1 MVNSGEGRG
10 VSRRGLVVG
19 WVALVAVGATA
30 LFMNGL
36 RPSASW
42 GTVVALVALSGALAS
57 APALLQA
64 LFVRGRPTP
73 GLLRRRLPDQSAALL
88 LAQVRAIESDALR
101 RLDGVLSPRL
111 TVVGP
116 SARPDAPSGTAV
128 YWSLAELH
136 RDRRRRRTVLMGP
149 PGSGKTTAAHRFV
162 LDRAENH
169 QDGEP
174 VPVLADLST
183 WDPAATGVQEWFV
196 SALAGR
202 YRLEESDVRPL
213 VTGGRVLPVLDG
225 FDAIPEP
232 QRETAA
238 TQLRGWLSRSTG
250 HVVTSRGEA
259 PEVMRQRTIGSAVE
273 LGPLPASAVA
283 SHLTAVGG
291 DRWAPVARAL
301 EAHPDGP
308 LAHALSSPWLLS
320 LAVSGYADPSPRD
333 PEELTGDRFPDE
345 DAIRQRVLD
354 TADPTATIEGHSG
367 SNRRQR
373 LELLTDAMGGEEDG
387 LLLWWRMAK
396 KYGSRK
402 LWAALAVVLVGVPL
416 LLSFVAEPRV
426 GGRVA
431 WTLLLLGAPASLFT
445 PQVRGTPVRLVRP
458 GMLHVAA
465 TVVVVLVCVWSAPVT
480 DLPGAR
486 FPVLP
491 SPSGLVLLLAC
502 LCAGYVVTAARADTE
517 PSAHR
522 TAGDLRVNGRTAFA
536 NACASTV
543 LLCLPAALTTDHG
556 GWQALPWHV
565 RIALPAGVFAAFLLV
580 GSAWGRYRL
589 THLRFVLSGDLPLAL
604 GRFLTTAETHGL
616 LVRADGYGRGCHAFR
631 NDRVRTA
638 LATGGAHRLP
648 HVRAVQL
655 AATEIREETV
665 ALPEAVAYLTYTADG
680 DAETYE
686 REAERFGYRVA
697 SVLDNELRAV
707 ADAGR
712 SAYDRYR
719 QARWRMAI
727 SLRGPLWA
735 LPTITRWYGTGVVA
749 TAAVALAAGAG
760 ESLLSDPNAIM
771 GLVASVALFGVA
783 QDNGR
788 LSQGRLLPRW
798 RPDNSSGA
806 AGPLALSPWDRTFFL
821 ILFSFAVSGAL
832 SPLLVALFLPL
843 VPDHA
848 RPYLAY
854 TAGTLALFLA
864 LAWLYARPYVARTR
878 AAHSE
883 DPDDWPESSEPRY
896 RDAAR
901 QARQDWLTAVA
912 RDGLMPLLRGSLRA
926 GDDTAAVP
934 VLPTVDPSRLTGSRR
949 SDQFVGTSA
958 TAEIDYHLRELDSA
972 SIGISG
978 PRGAGK
984 SSLMQRFCTPGP
996 TSAAD
1001 DLLVLVPAPTS
1012 YDPREFLV
1020 HLFAE
1025 VCRAITGEAP
1035 GADGRP
1041 GPVPGRR
1048 TALLHRAGAALTTLA
1063 GLALVLGTLFRP
1075 QLASAAHR
1083 VTGHPHAL
1091 LVAAGAVLVA
1101 VGVGWSLTP
1110 FTGPGGPRRRRGT
1123 PRGGAEA
1130 SAAAHLRLLHYQLT
1144 YQHGRTAQLAL
1155 PGGLQ
1160 VSDAGQTQHTR
1171 QLLTYPELVGRF
1183 RELLDQVAL
1192 ERRALG
1198 GRVVIGIDELD
1209 KVGSA
1214 QEAERFLNDLKAV
1227 FGIRGCHFLVAVS
1240 EDALT
1245 AFGRHLLDVRTV
1257 FDSAFDRVVAVR
1269 PLDLAQAR
1277 ELLELRGVWLPDPF
1291 LWLCQILS
1299 GGLPRDLLRAVMSLA
1314 THRAL
1319 DRLTGLPRLAE
1330 RMIEDDAR
1338 AVLSAQTRHAAG
1350 LEDAT
1355 APAVARWI
1363 ADVAQGPAEAD
1374 DWEAALG
1381 RVPAVPPEEYGT
1393 ARVVAQ
1399 VRAYLALGA
1408 TLLRTFTGTAVT
1420 VARGRPDGAVNH
1432 LTGARAALA
1441 TEPEASWAAVVRH
1454 RAGNPALP
1462 ALPEP

>member
-10 VSRRGLVVG
+10 VSRRGLVAG
-19 WVALVAVGATA
+19 WAALVVVGLTA
-30 LFMNGL
+30 LYLSGPRL
-36 RPSASW
+36 SASV
-42 GTVVALVALSGALAS
+42 GTVVAVTALGGAVVSGTLLFRGLFRRRS
-57 APALLQA
+57 APLLMRRSLPHQLDA
-64 LFVRGRPTP
+64 H
-73 GLLRRRLPDQSAALL
+73 LLS
-88 LAQVRAIESDALR
+88 QVRVVESDALR
-101 RLDGVLSPRL
+101 RLEGVLSPPL
-111 TVVGP
+111 IVPGP
-116 SARPDAPSGTAV
+116 DGRPNALSGTTV

-136 RDRRRRRTVLMGP
+136 RTRSRRRVVLVGP

-183 WDPAATGVQEWFV
+183 WDPATTGVQEWFV

-202 YRLEESDVRPL
+202 YRLEESEVRPL
-213 VTGGRVLPVLDG
+213 VTLGRILPVLDG
-225 FDAIPEP
+225 FDAIPAP
-232 QRETAA
+232 QRDTAA
-238 TQLRGWLSRSTG
+238 TQLRGWLSRSEG

-259 PEVMRQRTIGSAVE
+259 PEVRRQRTIGFAVE
-273 LGPLPASAVA
+273 LGPLPAPTVA
-283 SHLTAVGG
+283 SHLTTVGG
-291 DRWAPVARAL
+291 DRWTPVVRAL
-301 EAHPDGP
+301 GAHPDGP

-320 LAVSGYADPSPRD
+320 LAVSGYADPSLRD
-333 PEELTGDRFPDE
+333 PAELTGDRFPDE

-354 TADPTATIEGHSG
+354 TADPTATIEGDSG

-373 LELLTDAMGGEEDG
+373 LELLTDAMGGEDDG
-387 LLLWWRMAK
+387 LLLWWRMAQ

-416 LLSFVAEPRV
+416 SLTFVADGRF
-426 GGRVA
+426 GGRLA
-431 WTLLLLGAPASLFT
+431 WTLLAVSFLLFT
-445 PQVRGTPVRLVRP
+445 PHVRSAPVRLLRP
-458 GMLHVAA
+458 RVLRAVGAAAVAYG
-465 TVVVVLVCVWSAPVT
+465 CVWGASLADFPSARP
-480 DLPGAR
+480 
-486 FPVLP
+486 PVLS
-491 SPSGLVLLLAC
+491 SPSGLVLVAAC
-502 LCAGYVVTAARADTE
+502 LCAGYVVVATRSDTE
-517 PSAHR
+517 PATGR
-522 TAGDLRVNGRTAFA
+522 TTGDLRVNGRVALA
-536 NACASTV
+536 NACAFTV
-543 LLCLPAALTTDHG
+543 LFCLPAALTTDGG
-556 GWQALPWHV
+556 GWQTLPWYV
-565 RIALPAGVFAAFLLV
+565 RIALPSGVFAFTLLV
-580 GSAWGRYRL
+580 GTAWGRYRL
-589 THLRFVLSGDLPLAL
+589 THLRFVLSGDLPVFL
-604 GRFLTTAETHGL
+604 GRFLASAETHGL
-616 LVRADGYGRGCHAFR
+616 LARADGYGRGCHAFR
-631 NDRVRTA
+631 NDLVRTA

-655 AATEIREETV
+655 AAAEIRAETV

-686 REAERFGYRVA
+686 WEADRFGDRVG
-697 SVLDNELRAV
+697 SVLDNELRTV

-712 SAYDRYR
+712 SAYERYR
-719 QARWRMAI
+719 QARRRMTE
-727 SLRGPLWA
+727 SLRGPRWA
-735 LPTITRWYGTGVVA
+735 RPATAGWYEAGSMVAAVVA
-749 TAAVALAAGAG
+749 FSTGPGAGAPG
-760 ESLLSDPNAIM
+760 GMSQSALIALGIPVAFF
-771 GLVASVALFGVA
+771 GLV
-783 QDNGR
+783 GR
-788 LSQGRLLPRW
+788 IGDFLLLPRW
-798 RPDNSSGA
+798 RLVVPHVPTRSTAPPIGERLMLFGGLSLIG
-806 AGPLALSPWDRTFFL
+806 LALLP
-821 ILFSFAVSGAL
+821 
-832 SPLLVALFLPL
+832 PL
-843 VPDHA
+843 VPDHV
-848 RPYLAY
+848 RPYVLY
-854 TAGTLALFLA
+854 TAGTLALLLA
-864 LAWLYARPYVARTR
+864 LAWLYARPYATR
-878 AAHSE
+878 ARAARSE
-883 DPDDWPESSEPRY
+883 DPDDWPEASEPRY

-926 GDDTAAVP
+926 GDDTSAVP

-1012 YDPREFLV
+1012 YDPREFLI

-1048 TALLHRAGAALTTLA
+1048 AALLHRIGAAVTTLA
-1063 GLALVLGTLFRP
+1063 GLAVVLGTLFRP

-1091 LVAAGAVLVA
+1091 LVAAGVLLVA
-1101 VGVGWSLTP
+1101 VGVGWSLAP
-1110 FTGPGGPRRRRGT
+1110 FTGPDRRRRGT

-1171 QLLTYPELVGRF
+1171 QLLTYPELVSRF

-1319 DRLTGLPRLAE
+1319 DQLTGLPRLAE

-1350 LEDAT
+1350 LEGAT

-1363 ADVAQGPAEAD
+1363 ADVAQGPAAAD

-1381 RVPAVPPEEYGT
+1381 RVPAVPPDEYET

-1420 VARGRPDGAVNH
+1420 VARGRRPDGAVDH

-1454 RAGNPALP
+1454 RAGDPPLP

>member
-19 WVALVAVGATA
+19 WVALVAVVVGLTTLYLSGPRLSARMGMAVMVTA
-30 LFMNGL
+30 VACTV
-36 RPSASW
+36 AS
-42 GTVVALVALSGALAS
+42 GIIALSSL
-57 APALLQA
+57 
-64 LFVRGRPTP
+64 VRGLSRRRATLL
-73 GLLRRRLPDQSAALL
+73 LLRRSSPDLSADRL
-88 LAQVRAIESDALR
+88 LAQVRSVESDALR
-101 RLDGVLSPRL
+101 RLDGVLSPPL
-111 TVVGP
+111 LV
-116 SARPDAPSGTAV
+116 RPDDPSGASV

-136 RDRRRRRTVLMGP
+136 RDRRRRRVVLVGP
-149 PGSGKTTAAHRFV
+149 PGSGKTTTAHRFV

-183 WDPAATGVQEWFV
+183 WDPAATGVHEWFV
-196 SALAGR
+196 STLAGR
-202 YRLEESDVRPL
+202 YHMEESDARAL
-213 VTGGRVLPVLDG
+213 VAAWRVLPVLDG
-225 FDAIPEP
+225 FDAIPAP
-232 QRETAA
+232 QRETAVS
-238 TQLRGWLSRSTG
+238 QLRGWLARSRGHVLISRSDAHEVTRQRAVG
-250 HVVTSRGEA
+250 EVVHLGQLLASTVASHVVT
-259 PEVMRQRTIGSAVE
+259 
-273 LGPLPASAVA
+273 
-283 SHLTAVGG
+283 VGG

-402 LWAALAVVLVGVPL
+402 LWAALAALLMGVPL
-416 LLSFVAEPRV
+416 LLACVADGHF
-426 GGRVA
+426 GGRIA
-431 WTLLLLGAPASLFT
+431 WQLLLALFLLFAPHWRTA
-445 PQVRGTPVRLVRP
+445 PVRLPRP
-458 GMLHVAA
+458 RLLRLVGAAVVAS
-465 TVVVVLVCVWSAPVT
+465 VCVWGAPLT
-480 DLPGAR
+480 GFPGAR
-486 FPVLP
+486 PPVLS

-502 LCAGYVVTAARADTE
+502 LCAGYVVTATRADTE
-517 PSAHR
+517 PSAGR
-522 TAGDLRVNGRTAFA
+522 TMGDLRVNGRVALA
-536 NACASTV
+536 NACAFTV
-543 LLCLPAALTTDHG
+543 LLCLPAVLTTDRG
-556 GWQALPWHV
+556 GWQALPWYV
-565 RIALPAGVFAAFLLV
+565 RIALPSGVFAFALLV

-604 GRFLTTAETHGL
+604 DRFLTTAETHGL
-616 LVRADGYGRGCHAFR
+616 LVRAGGYGRGCHAFR
-631 NDRVRTA
+631 NDLVRTT

-686 REAERFGYRVA
+686 REAERFGYRVD
-697 SVLDNELRAV
+697 SVLDNELRTV
-707 ADAGR
+707 ADGGR

-719 QARWRMAI
+719 QARQRMTE
-727 SLRGPLWA
+727 SLRGPRWA
-735 LPTITRWYGTGVVA
+735 RPVAAGWYGTGATVA
-749 TAAVALAAGAG
+749 TSVAIAVGSGPEPAGGDGDTLAAG
-760 ESLLSDPNAIM
+760 
-771 GLVASVALFGVA
+771 LVAILLLGAVLLGERW
-783 QDNGR
+783 DH
-788 LSQGRLLPRW
+788 LLPRW
-798 RPDNSSGA
+798 RPNT
-806 AGPLALSPWDRTFFL
+806 LSPPNRPGRPVTWEL
-821 ILFSFAVSGAL
+821 AM
-832 SPLLVALFLPL
+832 LLVLLNLFAAAFVTPL
-843 VPDHA
+843 VPHHT
-848 RPYLAY
+848 RPRIAY
-854 TAGTLALFLA
+854 TAGTLAALLV
-864 LAWLYARPYVARTR
+864 LAWLYARPHVLRTR

-1075 QLASAAHR
+1075 QLVSAAHR

-1462 ALPEP
+1462 ALPQP

>member
-1 MVNSGEGRG
+1 MVNSGETRG
-10 VSRRGLVVG
+10 VPRRGLVAG
-19 WVALVAVGATA
+19 WGALVVVGVAA
-30 LFMNGL
+30 LCLNGPRL
-36 RPSASW
+36 SASVS
-42 GTVVALVALSGALAS
+42 TVVAVAALSGATASGTLLFRDLFRRRS
-57 APALLQA
+57 APLLM
-64 LFVRGRPTP
+64 
-73 GLLRRRLPDQSAALL
+73 RRSLPDQLAALL
-88 LAQVRAIESDALR
+88 LAQVRSVESDALR
-101 RLDGVLSPRL
+101 RLEGVLSPPL
-111 TVVGP
+111 LV
-116 SARPDAPSGTAV
+116 RPDDPSGASV

-136 RDRRRRRTVLMGP
+136 RDRRRRRVVLVGP

-183 WDPAATGVQEWFV
+183 WDPAVTGAQEWFV
-196 SALAGR
+196 SALAER
-202 YRLEESDVRPL
+202 YRLEKDDVRAL
-213 VTGGRVLPVLDG
+213 VAAWRVLPVLDG
-225 FDAIPEP
+225 FDAIPAP
-232 QRETAA
+232 QRDTAV
-238 TQLRGWLSRSTG
+238 TRLRGWLVRSRGHVLTSRSET
-250 HVVTSRGEA
+250 HEVT
-259 PEVMRQRTIGSAVE
+259 RQRA
-273 LGPLPASAVA
+273 LGEVVHLGLLPASTIA
-283 SHLTAVGG
+283 SHVATVGG

-301 EAHPDGP
+301 EAHRDSP
-308 LAHALSSPWLLS
+308 LSHALSSPWLLS
-320 LAVSGYADPSPRD
+320 LAVSGYADPSLRD
-333 PEELTGDRFPDE
+333 PAELTGDRFPDE
-345 DAIRQRVLD
+345 DAIRQRILD

-402 LWAALAVVLVGVPL
+402 LWAALAVVLLGVPL
-416 LLSFVAEPRV
+416 SLACAVDGHL

-431 WTLLLLGAPASLFT
+431 WMLLPASLLLFASQART
-445 PQVRGTPVRLVRP
+445 APVRLLRP
-458 GMLHVAA
+458 RAPRVVGAAAVAA
-465 TVVVVLVCVWSAPVT
+465 VCVWGAPLTGV
-480 DLPGAR
+480 PGAR
-486 FPVLP
+486 PLVLS

-502 LCAGYVVTAARADTE
+502 LCAGYVVVATRADTE
-517 PSAHR
+517 PSEGR
-522 TAGDLRVNGRTAFA
+522 TTGDLRANGRVALA
-536 NACASTV
+536 NACGFTV
-543 LLCLPAALTTDHG
+543 LLCLPAALTTDGG
-556 GWQALPWHV
+556 GWQALPWYV
-565 RIALPAGVFAAFLLV
+565 QIALPSGVFVFSLLV

-589 THLRFVLSGDLPLAL
+589 THLRFVLSGDLPSAL
-604 GRFLTTAETHGL
+604 GRFLTAAETHGL

-631 NDRVRTA
+631 NDLVRTA

-648 HVRAVQL
+648 HVRAVQV

-665 ALPEAVAYLTYTADG
+665 ALPEAIAYLTYTADG

-686 REAERFGYRVA
+686 REAERFGDRVA
-697 SVLDNELRAV
+697 SVLDNELRTV

-712 SAYDRYR
+712 PAYERYR
-719 QARWRMAI
+719 QARQRMTE
-727 SLRGPLWA
+727 SLRGPRWA
-735 LPTITRWYGTGVVA
+735 RPAAAGWYGTGA
-749 TAAVALAAGAG
+749 IAASALAFAAGARSGPSSSDRPTSAVALLAVLMIGAFLLG
-760 ESLLSDPNAIM
+760 E
-771 GLVASVALFGVA
+771 
-783 QDNGR
+783 R
-788 LSQGRLLPRW
+788 REHLLPRW
-798 RPDNSSGA
+798 RPDAPAPIDRSHVLDTWDLATFLVLLSLLA
-806 AGPLALSPWDRTFFL
+806 ATF
-821 ILFSFAVSGAL
+821 
-832 SPLLVALFLPL
+832 VAPL

-848 RPYLAY
+848 RPHVTY
-854 TAGTLALFLA
+854 TAGTLALLLA
-864 LAWLYARPYVARTR
+864 LAWLHARPHVVRARATR
-878 AAHSE
+878 SE

-901 QARQDWLTAVA
+901 QARRDWLTAVA

-934 VLPTVDPSRLTGSRR
+934 VLPTVDPSRLTGTRR

-984 SSLMQRFCTPGP
+984 SGLMQRFCTPGP

-1063 GLALVLGTLFRP
+1063 GLVLVLGTLFRP

-1101 VGVGWSLTP
+1101 AGVGWSLTP

-1183 RELLDQVAL
+1183 RELLDHVAL

-1257 FDSAFDRVVAVR
+1257 FDSAFDRVVSVR

-1277 ELLELRGVWLPDPF
+1277 QLLELRGVWLPDPF

-1319 DRLTGLPRLAE
+1319 GQLTGLPRLAE

-1350 LEDAT
+1350 LEGAT

-1363 ADVAQGPAEAD
+1363 ADVAQGTVAAD
-1374 DWEAALG
+1374 DWEAALD
-1381 RVPAVPPEEYGT
+1381 RVPPVPPEEYET

-1420 VARGRPDGAVNH
+1420 AARGPVPDGAVDH
-1432 LTGARAALA
+1432 LTAARAALA
-1441 TEPEASWAAVVRH
+1441 TEPETSWAAVVRH
-1454 RAGNPALP
+1454 RAGNPPLP